1 MYSTRETKKKFRKNF
16 QKSKTANVNW
26 FEEEKPKLFDN
37 EAENQSSRL
46 PTITIVAGDIV
57 LRIIS

>member
-26 FEEEKPKLFDN
+26 FEEEKPELFDN

-46 PTITIVAGDIV
+46 GTITIVAGDIV
-57 LRIIS
+57 LRFIS